1 MTETPLERAHRHLMA
16 AADAL
21 AGVVESGADAELL
34 SVVTM
39 CEGATR
45 RLDRAT
51 VDAVAVLERRGFSP
65 SGATRPPRA
74 AISDLV
80 G

>member
-1 MTETPLERAHRHLMA
+1 MSETPLERAHRLLVA

-21 AGVVESGADAELL
+21 AGVVDSGADQELL

-39 CEGATR
+39 CEGAAR
-45 RLDRAT
+45 RLDRVT

-65 SGATRPPRA
+65 SAATGPRRRR
-74 AISDLV
+74 
-80 G
+80 